1 MLYLPANMKNLKRDE
16 IDFGK
21 MNIPQ
26 LFVKLFVPTLVGM
39 IFMTV
44 FNIVDGIFVGKGISS
59 DALAAVNI
67 AAPVFLFSTAA
78 SLMFASGVSIVAATH
93 LSQGNVKAANINVT
107 QSILVPLIPMII
119 LAAVIFFFP
128 DQLNTLFGGS
138 EILRPY
144 VKDYLRGIFLFPVLG
159 VFLMVGSFIIRLDG
173 APKMAMAVNI
183 VSALAN
189 IFLDWLFIFPLRQGI
204 WGAAFATVLSQII
217 GTVMVMIYLLKFSRT
232 LHFYRLKFSPTSL
245 YLTWRNSRYMMK
257 LGFPTF
263 IGEIAIAGTIIVGNY
278 MFIRYLHEDGVAAFS
293 VACYLFPL
301 IFIFGNAIAQS
312 QLPIISYNNGI
323 ANRERV
329 KATIRISLQ
338 AAAVL
343 GIAVSVGC
351 AIFCDPLT
359 ALFLDRGTNAHTIAT
374 EGFPYFASGFVFIS
388 LNLVGIGI
396 YQGLEKAASAI
407 CFMFLRGIA
416 LVVPAFLV
424 LPGLFGAKGLWLALP
439 VAEAGT
445 FAVMALYSFAK
456 IGKAK

>member
-1 MLYLPANMKNLKRDE
+1 MKNLKRDE

-26 LFVKLFVPTLVGM
+26 LFVKLFIPTLIGM
-39 IFMTV
+39 IFMTI

-93 LSQGNVKAANINVT
+93 LSRGNIKAANINVT
-107 QSILVPLIPMII
+107 QAILVPLVPMTI
-119 LAAVIFFFP
+119 LAAVIFLFP
-128 DQLNTLFGGS
+128 DRLNTLFGGS

-144 VKDYLRGIFLFPVLG
+144 VRDYLRGIFPFPILG
-159 VFLMVGSFIIRLDG
+159 VFLMVGSFVIRLDG

-189 IFLDWLFIFPLRQGI
+189 IFLDWLFIFPLQKGI
-204 WGAAFATVLSQII
+204 WGAASATSLSQII
-217 GTVMVMIYLLKFSRT
+217 GTVMVMVYLLKFSRT
-232 LHFYRLKFSPTSL
+232 LHFHKLKFSPTSL

-312 QLPIISYNNGI
+312 QLPIISYNNAS

-329 KATIRISLQ
+329 KATIRISILT
-338 AAAVL
+338 ATLL
-343 GIAVSVGC
+343 GLAVSAGC

-359 ALFLDRGTNAHTIAT
+359 ALFLDRGTNAHAIAMK
-374 EGFPYFASGFVFIS
+374 GFPYFASGFVFIS

-396 YQGLEKAASAI
+396 YQGLEKVASSI

-416 LVVPAFLV
+416 LVIPAFLI
-424 LPGLFGAKGLWLALP
+424 LPEFFGATGLWLSLP
-439 VAEAGT
+439 VAEGGT
-445 FAVMALYSFAK
+445 FAIMAICAFAK
-456 IGKAK
+456 IGRAK